1 MHQKLLIFLV
11 GIFLVSPL
19 KAQIER
25 ENPTGEFKINIL
37 NTILLGS
44 IELGYEHFVTKDQS
58 LGVEFHINDRFAYR
72 SQNGNKNFSS
82 NSVLVAY
89 NFYFPDQQS
98 GNIYVFPFLKYRFG
112 DYSEESDGVMT
123 TTTLNS
129 AYLGIGAGYKW
140 VFANNFAI
148 GPYASI
154 SRGFNSEVFD
164 TFSAVEF
171 KAGFSVGYR
180 F

>member
-1 MHQKLLIFLV
+1 MCQKLLIFSI
-11 GIFLVSPL
+11 GFFLIGSL
-19 KAQIER
+19 SAQVER
-25 ENPTGEFKINIL
+25 EDPTGEFKINIL

-44 IELGYEHFVTKDQS
+44 VELGYEHFLSKDQS
-58 LGVEFHINDRFAYR
+58 LGVEYHFNDRFAYR
-72 SQNGNKNFSS
+72 SLNGDKDFNS
-82 NSVLVAY
+82 NVVLVAY

-112 DYSEESDGVMT
+112 DYSESNDGVLTVTNM
-123 TTTLNS
+123 NS
-129 AYLGIGAGYKW
+129 AFLGIGAGYKW

-154 SRGFNSEVFD
+154 ARGFNSEFFD
-164 TFSAVEF
+164 TFSPVEF